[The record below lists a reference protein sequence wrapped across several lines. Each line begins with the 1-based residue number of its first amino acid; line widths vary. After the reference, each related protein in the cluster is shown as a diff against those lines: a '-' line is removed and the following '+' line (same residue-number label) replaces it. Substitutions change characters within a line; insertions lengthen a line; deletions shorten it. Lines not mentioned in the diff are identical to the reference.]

1 MRQAHRALDNP
12 IERGDAPTV
21 LFGVSA
27 TIEHALQAA
36 LILDSE
42 PYPYIKWLHYAAGL
56 TTSGAVLVPLVRD
69 LLDLLAKDMLSHPG
83 PEKVHPL
90 SLKLKEIRNV
100 LIAAAH
106 EKGIDGMW
114 LEKWWLSIDTV
125 REEIKQVTWGG
136 SVAH

>member
-36 LILDSE
+36 LVLEGE
-42 PYPYIKWLHYAAGL
+42 PYPYIKWLHHEASR
-56 TTSGAVLVPLVRD
+56 TPTGAVLIPLVRD
-69 LLDLLAKDMLSHPG
+69 LLELLAKDMLSYPG
-83 PEKVHPL
+83 PEKDHPL
-90 SLKLKEIRNV
+90 SLKLREIRNV
-100 LIAAAH
+100 LIAAARG
-106 EKGIDGMW
+106 KGIDGMW

-125 REEIKQVTWGG
+125 REEITRVTWGG
-136 SVAH
+136 SRAG